1 MKLYMHPASPNVR
14 AVLLTAELIDLPLE
28 RQTVDAMAGEQLTPA
43 YLKVNP
49 NGLFPVLVDGEFVLW
64 ETIPIMQYLASKSV
78 GSTLWPNDDRH
89 RADIC
94 RWQCWSQAHWFP
106 ALRTY
111 IFENMFKKLKGLG
124 EPDPAAIKSGEETF
138 HQFANVLDG
147 QLKARE
153 YLTGPR
159 LTLADLSVS
168 VWLMYA
174 SAARIPLEPFVNI
187 RRWFES
193 IQNLPAWQRTMPP
206 ISYNALENTTA

>member
-1 MKLYMHPASPNVR
+1 MHPASPNVH
-14 AVLLTAELIDLPLE
+14 AVLLTADILDLALE
-28 RQTVDAMAGEQLTPA
+28 KQMVDAMAGEHSTPEFRQI
-43 YLKVNP
+43 NP
-49 NGLFPVLVDGEFVLW
+49 NGLFPVLVDGDFTLW

-78 GSTLWPNDDRH
+78 GNTLWPNDDRR

-94 RWQCWSQAHWFP
+94 RWQCWSLAHWFP

-124 EPDPAAIKSGEETF
+124 EPNPVAIKTGEENY
-138 HQFANVLDG
+138 HRFANVLDSE
-147 QLKARE
+147 LKAKE
-153 YLTGPR
+153 YLTGTH

-174 SAARIPLEPFVNI
+174 SAARIPLDPFANI

-193 IQNLPAWQRTMPP
+193 IKNLPAWRRTVPP
-206 ISYNALENTTA
+206 AS